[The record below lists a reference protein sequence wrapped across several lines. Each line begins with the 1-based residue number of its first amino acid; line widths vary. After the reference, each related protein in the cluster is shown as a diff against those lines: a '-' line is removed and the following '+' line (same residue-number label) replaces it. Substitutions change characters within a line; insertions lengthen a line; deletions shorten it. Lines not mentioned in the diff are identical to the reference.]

1 MVYKAFSFHFGGNG
15 SHWLG
20 NKSGFNLHLNTKTI
34 SFLFTFF
41 LHFFFFA
48 MSVKK
53 ELKLFNESKVG
64 LHNSAKDL
72 WDDH

>member
-1 MVYKAFSFHFGGNG
+1 MVYKAFSFHFGGND

-34 SFLFTFF
+34 AFLFT
-41 LHFFFFA
+41 FFFA

-53 ELKLFNESKVG
+53 ELKLFDESKLG
-64 LHNSAKDL
+64 LPNSAKDL
-72 WDDH
+72 